1 MISTTLFITGIL
13 FLPPQEKVKKPQKNQ
28 TPRITLQL
36 LREAKIRGNTI
47 LLGDIARIQCRD
59 RLLREKLEET
69 QLGPAPVGN
78 WARWISPKEILGN
91 LVRLNLEPSSIK
103 IKGYR
108 RVQVFAALERIPV
121 QEIIQA
127 AETTL
132 RASLAKQHESDA
144 TWRIMGKPR
153 SVTVPIG
160 RKSRVLQA
168 KLPSGKVG
176 SNSAFI
182 RVDILVDDKIV
193 SSVPLTFQIRRF
205 GEAVVLLRDMK
216 RGEPIDA
223 SMLTTKRVEIKEATL
238 DPFQKI
244 NQLTDL
250 VASRN
255 LRQGAILTKG
265 DVQKPFV
272 IRRGEIITVVAA
284 TGTVKV
290 TTRGIAQKDG
300 VKGATIPVLL
310 VGKREPIFTTV
321 YGVGIV
327 LAGMKRHGGILRR
340 N

>member
-1 MISTTLFITGIL
+1 MIGIL
-13 FLPPQEKVKKPQKNQ
+13 FLPFQGAKQEVKKKE
-28 TPRITLQL
+28 TPRIIIQL

-69 QLGPAPVGN
+69 VLGPAPVGN

-91 LVRLNLEPSSIK
+91 LNRLNLDPQTIT
-103 IKGYR
+103 IKGYS
-108 RVQVFAALERIPV
+108 RVQVFAALERIPA
-121 QEIIQA
+121 QEIILA

-132 RASLAKQHESDA
+132 RATLRKQHESDA
-144 TWRIMGKPR
+144 TWRIISKPR

-168 KLPSGKVG
+168 RIPSGKVG
-176 SNSAFI
+176 TNSAFL
-182 RVDILVDDKIV
+182 RVDIFVDGKVV
-193 SSVPLTFQIRRF
+193 SSIPLTFQIQRF
-205 GEAVVLLRDMK
+205 GEAVVLLRNVK
-216 RGEPIDA
+216 RGEPIEAD
-223 SMLTTKRVEIKEATL
+223 MLTTRRVEIKEATL
-238 DPFQKI
+238 DPYREI
-244 NQLTDL
+244 GELSEL

-255 LRQGAILTKG
+255 LRQGTILTKG

-284 TGTVKV
+284 RGTVKV

-321 YGVGIV
+321 YGVGVV
-327 LAGMKRHGGILRR
+327 LAGIKRSPQKIRR

>member
-1 MISTTLFITGIL
+1 MISTTLLLTGIL
-13 FLPPQEKVKKPQKNQ
+13 FLPFQSKGKKVKKAE
-28 TPRITLQL
+28 TPRVSLQL

-47 LLGDIARIQCRD
+47 LLGDIVRIQCRD

-69 QLGPAPVGN
+69 PIGPAPVGN
-78 WARWISPKEILGN
+78 WARWISPKEILGS
-91 LVRLNLEPSSIK
+91 LVRLNLDPSSIQ

-144 TWRIMGKPR
+144 TWRIVGKPH
-153 SVTVPIG
+153 SITVPIG
-160 RKSRVLQA
+160 RKSRILQA
-168 KLPSGKVG
+168 KIPSGKVG
-176 SNSAFI
+176 SNSAFL
-182 RVDILVDDKIV
+182 RVDILVDDKVV
-193 SSVPLTFQIRRF
+193 SSVPITFQIRRF
-205 GEAVVLLRDMK
+205 GEAVVLLRDLK
-216 RGEPIDA
+216 RGEPLDA
-223 SMLTTKRVEIKEATL
+223 SMLTTKRVEIQEATL
-238 DPFQKI
+238 DPFQEI
-244 NQLTDL
+244 NQLSDL

-255 LRQGAILTKG
+255 LRQGTILTKG

-327 LAGMKRHGGILRR
+327 LAGMKSTRGIIRR